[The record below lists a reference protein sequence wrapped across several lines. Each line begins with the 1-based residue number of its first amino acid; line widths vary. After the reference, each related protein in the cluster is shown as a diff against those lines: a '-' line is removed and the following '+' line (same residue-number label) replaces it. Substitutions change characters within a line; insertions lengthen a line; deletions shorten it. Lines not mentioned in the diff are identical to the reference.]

1 VRESETERERVT
13 QSTCVR
19 KRNHVEKERGREG
32 VESGW
37 EEGGRRRGEIQ
48 FTERTAF
55 AVV

>member
-1 VRESETERERVT
+1 
-13 QSTCVR
+13 VR